1 MKTFLIIFSAL
12 LIFVFAGCTIDE
24 DQGNTGNTGDSGDT
38 GNTGDSGNTG
48 DTGNTGNTANSG
60 DDTDSGNTGDTGN
73 TGNTGDTGDTEPVCP
88 CGADDADDDGDGI
101 TNGEEG
107 CEDAD
112 GDNLVNC
119 IDGDSD
125 GDGFSDS
132 IESNV
137 DTDGDETPDYLDR
150 DSDNDGL
157 PDKKE
162 KNLGTDRLKKDTD
175 GDGSDD
181 LAEIA
186 YGSDPLNENDT
197 IPAGIFYVVLPFE
210 APEDVTRTLTFST
223 KIDAIDVMIVLDI
236 SGSMSDEIDAVSEG
250 IKTQII
256 DKISTE
262 FPQENFAAFG
272 ISHISWAG
280 TSNYMRQKITFD
292 TDKVKNAVDLGGDE
306 MGMGVGANELHSEA
320 LYQAAI
326 GEEFHGKALFCLFG
340 NCGGG
345 MIPDATI
352 DISKADCS
360 NDLGDIGGACFR
372 KKSMPIFI
380 LITDEEHEDCDPD
393 GIKVTAECIWE
404 NAFPNQMNGHTFEEA
419 GTVMSAIGGKFIGIN
434 TWHEKTADGE
444 NNGGI
449 DPQDD
454 MEFLAQRTASLDGN
468 GDPFIYHTSG
478 PTGEG
483 MPEQIG
489 QAIIDLTSW
498 IDMDV
503 TTGKL
508 SDEDCNGQTAAD
520 FVKSS
525 KTITADPPEGVSGQ
539 SDDTFFSV
547 TQGTDVTFDV
557 RFYNDFCENAGDTY
571 MEFNA
576 EVTVLGNGSYLSS
589 RLVHVIVP
597 ETQNR

>member
-1 MKTFLIIFSAL
+1 MKTFLIFSLTLFL
-12 LIFVFAGCTIDE
+12 LVFTGCTVDDDI
-24 DQGNTGNTGDSGDT
+24 GNTGNTGNTGNSGDT
-38 GNTGDSGNTG
+38 GDSGDSGDSGNSGNTG
-48 DTGNTGNTANSG
+48 DTGNTA
-60 DDTDSGNTGDTGN
+60 DDSDAGNTGDTGN
-73 TGNTGDTGDTEPVCP
+73 TGNTGDTEPTCP

-112 GDNLVNC
+112 GDDLPNC
-119 IDGDSD
+119 LDGDSD
-125 GDGFSDS
+125 GDTFSDS
-132 IESNV
+132 EEGTV
-137 DTDGDETPDYLDR
+137 DTDGDEEPDFLDR

-157 PDKKE
+157 LDKKE
-162 KNLGTDRLKKDTD
+162 KLEGTDRLKKDTD

-186 YGSDPLNENDT
+186 YGSDPLDDNDT
-197 IPAGIFYVVLPFE
+197 IPAGIFYVVLPYN

-256 DKISTE
+256 DKIATE

-272 ISHISWAG
+272 ISHISWGG
-280 TSNYMRQKITFD
+280 TSRYMRQKITFD
-292 TDKVKNAVDLGGDE
+292 TDKVKAAVELGGDE

-326 GEEFHGKALFCLFG
+326 GEEFICKALFCFMG
-340 NCGGG
+340 NCGGT
-345 MIPDATI
+345 MIPDAEI
-352 DISKADCS
+352 NIPKSDCS
-360 NDLGDIGGACFR
+360 NDLGDIGGGCFR

-380 LITDEEHEDCDPD
+380 LVTDEEHEDCDPD
-393 GIKVTAECIWE
+393 GIRVTAECIWE
-404 NAFPNQMNGHTFEEA
+404 NMFPNQMNGHTFEEA

-434 TWHEKTADGE
+434 TWHEKDADGE
-444 NNGGI
+444 NNAGI
-449 DPQDD
+449 DPQTD
-454 MEFLAQRTASLDGN
+454 MEFLAQKTASLDGN

-520 FVKSS
+520 FVRSS
-525 KTITADPPEGVSGQ
+525 KTIEADPPEGVSGQ

-557 RFYNDFCENAGDTY
+557 RFYNDFCINSGDTY

-576 EVTVLGNGSYLSS
+576 EVTVLGNGSFLSS

-597 ETQNR
+597 ETANK

>member
-1 MKTFLIIFSAL
+1 MKAFLVIFSAL
-12 LIFVFAGCTIDE
+12 FLLVFAGCTIDE
-24 DQGNTGNTGDSGDT
+24 DLGNTGNTGDSG
-38 GNTGDSGNTG
+38 NSG
-48 DTGNTGNTANSG
+48 DTGNSGNTDDTANSG
-60 DDTDSGNTGDTGN
+60 NDTDSGNTGN
-73 TGNTGDTGDTEPVCP
+73 TGNTGDTGDTGDTEPTCP

-101 TNGEEG
+101 SNGTEG

-112 GDNLVNC
+112 GDDLVNC

-125 GDGFSDS
+125 GDGFSDAE
-132 IESNV
+132 ESTV
-137 DTDGDETPDYLDR
+137 DTDGDGELDFLDR

-162 KNLGTDRLKKDTD
+162 KAIGTDRLKKDTD
-175 GDGSDD
+175 DDGSDD

-186 YGSDPLNENDT
+186 YGSDPLDDTDT

-236 SGSMSDEIDAVSEG
+236 SGSMSDEISAVSEG
-250 IKTQII
+250 IKTQIV
-256 DKISTE
+256 DKIATE
-262 FPQENFAAFG
+262 FSQENFAAFG
-272 ISHISWAG
+272 ISHVSWGG
-280 TSNYMRQKITFD
+280 TSNYMRQKITFE
-292 TDKVKNAVDLGGDE
+292 TDKVKNAVDLGIDE

-320 LYQAAI
+320 LYQASI

-352 DISKADCS
+352 DILKADCS
-360 NDLGDIGGACFR
+360 NDIGDIGGSCFR

-380 LITDEEHEDCDPD
+380 LITDEEHADCDPD
-393 GIKVTAECIWE
+393 GIKVMAECIWE
-404 NAFPNQMNGHTFEEA
+404 NTFPNQMNGHSFEEA

-434 TWHEKTADGE
+434 TWNEYTADNPPE
-444 NNGGI
+444 KNVGI
-449 DPQDD
+449 NPQTD
-454 MEFLAQRTASLDGN
+454 MEFLAQKTASLDGD
-468 GDPFIYHTSG
+468 GKPFIYQTTT

-503 TTGKL
+503 ETGKM
-508 SDEDCNGQTAAD
+508 SNEDCNGQTAAD
-520 FVKSS
+520 FVISS
-525 KTITADPPEGVSGQ
+525 KTIAADPPEGVSGQ
-539 SDDTFFSV
+539 DEDTFFSV
-547 TQGTDVTFDV
+547 TQGTEVTFDV
-557 RFYNDFCENAGDTY
+557 HFYNDFCENAGDDY
-571 MEFNA
+571 IEFKA

-597 ETQNR
+597 ETENK

>member
-1 MKTFLIIFSAL
+1 MRILFLIFFTCSAL
-12 LIFVFAGCTIDE
+12 VFSGCTIKDE
-24 DQGNTGNTGDSGDT
+24 PGDT
-38 GNTGDSGNTG
+38 GNTGNSGNTG
-48 DTGNTGNTANSG
+48 DTGDSG
-60 DDTDSGNTGDTGN
+60 DTGDTGN
-73 TGNTGDTGDTEPVCP
+73 TGNTGNTSDSGNDSDAGNTGNTGDSGNTGDTEPVCP

-112 GDNLVNC
+112 GDDLVNC

-125 GDGFSDS
+125 ADGFSDAE
-132 IESNV
+132 ESTV
-137 DTDGDETPDYLDR
+137 DTDGDGTPDFLDR

-162 KNLGTDRLKKDTD
+162 KNVGTDRLKKDTD

-186 YGSDPLNENDT
+186 YGSNPLDDSDT

-210 APEDVTRTLTFST
+210 APDDVTRTLTFST

-256 DKISTE
+256 DTITTE

-272 ISHISWAG
+272 ISHISWGG
-280 TSNYMRQKITFD
+280 TSKYMRQKITFD
-292 TDKVKNAVDLGGDE
+292 TDKVKNAVDLGSDE

-320 LYQAAI
+320 LYQASI
-326 GEEFHGKALFCLFG
+326 GEEFHGKALFCIFG

-352 DISKADCS
+352 DIAKADCS
-360 NDLGDIGGACFR
+360 NDLGDIGGSCFR

-380 LITDEEHEDCDPD
+380 LITDEEHADCDPD
-393 GIKVTAECIWE
+393 GIKVSAECIWE
-404 NAFPNQMNGHTFEEA
+404 NAFPNQMNGHVFEEA

-434 TWHEKTADGE
+434 TWHELDADGE
-444 NNGGI
+444 TNGGV

-454 MEFLAQRTASLDGN
+454 MNFLAQKTASLDGN
-468 GDPFIYHTSG
+468 GDPFIYHTST

-503 TTGKL
+503 KTGKM
-508 SDEDCNGQTAAD
+508 SNEDCNGQTAAD
-520 FVKSS
+520 FVRSS
-525 KTITADPPEGVSGQ
+525 QTIEAIPPDGVSGQ
-539 SDDTFFSV
+539 TDDTFLSV
-547 TQGTDVTFDV
+547 TQGTEVTFDV
-557 RFYNDFCENAGDTY
+557 RFYNDFCENAGDDY
-571 MEFNA
+571 IEFKA

-597 ETQNR
+597 ETENR

>member
-1 MKTFLIIFSAL
+1 MKTFLVIFSTL
-12 LIFVFAGCTIDE
+12 LLLLFSGCAIDDE
-24 DQGNTGNTGDSGDT
+24 LGDTGDTGDT
-38 GNTGDSGNTG
+38 GNSGDTG
-48 DTGNTGNTANSG
+48 DTGNTGNTGSTADSG
-60 DDTDSGNTGDTGN
+60 DDTDMGNTGDTGN
-73 TGNTGDTGDTEPVCP
+73 TGNTGDTEPTCP

-101 TNGEEG
+101 TNGVEG

-112 GDNLVNC
+112 GDDLVNC

-125 GDGFSDS
+125 GDGYSDS
-132 IESNV
+132 EESTV
-137 DTDGDETPDYLDR
+137 DTDGDGDPDFLDR

-157 PDKKE
+157 SDKKE
-162 KNLGTDRLKKDTD
+162 KSMGTDRLKKDTD

-186 YGSDPLNENDT
+186 YGSDPLDDSDT
-197 IPAGIFYVVLPFE
+197 IPAGIFYVVLPYD
-210 APEDVTRTLTFST
+210 APDDVTRTLTFST

-236 SGSMSDEIDAVSEG
+236 SGSMSDEIEQVSEG

-272 ISHISWAG
+272 ISHISWGG
-280 TSNYMRQKITFD
+280 TSNYMRQKITFNTED
-292 TDKVKNAVDLGGDE
+292 VKNAVEMGSDE
-306 MGMGVGANELHSEA
+306 MKPAVTANELHSEA
-320 LYQAAI
+320 LYQASI
-326 GEEFHGKALFCLFG
+326 GEEFTGKAFFCLG
-340 NCGGG
+340 NNCQQQY
-345 MIPDATI
+345 IPPAEI
-352 DISKADCS
+352 NISKADCS

-380 LITDEEHEDCDPD
+380 LVTDEEHEDCDPD
-393 GIKVTAECIWE
+393 GIRVTAECIWD
-404 NAFPNQMNGHTFEEA
+404 NSFPIQMNGHTFEEA
-419 GTVMSAIGGKFIGIN
+419 ATVMSAIGGKFIGIN

-444 NNGGI
+444 DNAGI
-449 DPQDD
+449 DPQTD
-454 MEFLAQRTASLDGN
+454 MEFLAQKTASLNGN
-468 GDPFIYHTSG
+468 GEPFIYHTST

-503 TTGKL
+503 TTGKM

-525 KTITADPPEGVSGQ
+525 KTIEADPPEGVSGQ
-539 SDDTFFSV
+539 NETTFFSV

-557 RFYNDFCENAGDTY
+557 RFYNDFCINSGDTY

-576 EVTVLGNGSYLSS
+576 EVTVLGNGSFLSS

-597 ETQNR
+597 ETANK